1 MGKRP
6 PLLGVYK
13 ISVYTKSMVKDRRS
27 YICYPT
33 SCPCVSPRIWTP
45 ARMGISLY
53 ICAGMAAYAMYYMRI
68 INVLSMWYVSTLTGV
83 STMYRGA
90 TAGIISTVVLII
102 VLLVLP
108 IYPIHHIVL
117 SGHLGLI
124 AFGNRFVLVSY

>member
-13 ISVYTKSMVKDRRS
+13 ISVYTKSMVKGRRS

-33 SCPCVSPRIWTP
+33 PVSCVSTRIWTP

-90 TAGIISTVVLII
+90 TAGIISTVVSII
-102 VLLVLP
+102 IWVVYLAYV
-108 IYPIHHIVL
+108 
-117 SGHLGLI
+117 
-124 AFGNRFVLVSY
+124 